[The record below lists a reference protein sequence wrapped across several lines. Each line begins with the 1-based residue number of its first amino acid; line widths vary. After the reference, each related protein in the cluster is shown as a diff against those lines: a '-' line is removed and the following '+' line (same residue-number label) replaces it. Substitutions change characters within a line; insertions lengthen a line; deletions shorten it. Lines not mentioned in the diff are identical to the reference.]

1 MNKEQI
7 IKILPRS
14 VRKYVPEEEE
24 RLEGLQEI
32 RLRIGQRLILNYRG
46 KEYLTAYQ
54 VSGKDLKEVLEYI
67 SRYSLYAY
75 EQEMR
80 QGYITVEGGHR
91 VGLAGQVIVEQGK
104 VKNMKHV
111 SSVNIRISHE
121 IPGCADR
128 VLAYLLHQGEFCH
141 TLLVS
146 PPGCGKTTLLRD
158 LIRQFSDGNGY
169 VSGRTVGVVDER
181 SEIGGC
187 FLGVSQ
193 NRLGCRTDIL
203 DGCPKVEG
211 MMMLIRSM
219 APQIIAVDEIGTAE
233 DIHAVEYAMRCGC
246 KVLATIH
253 AETLEELR
261 RKPLLN
267 ELILQEGFQRYILLG
282 NRKRTGQIEGI
293 YDSRGTL
300 LYRDTL

>member
-1 MNKEQI
+1 MDKEQI
-7 IKILPRS
+7 IKILPRN
-14 VRKYVPEEEE
+14 VRRYIPDEAGK
-24 RLEGLQEI
+24 LESLQEI
-32 RLRIGQRLILNYRG
+32 RLRTGQYLILNYRG
-46 KEYLTAYQ
+46 KEHLTSYQ
-54 VSGKDLKEVLEYI
+54 VTGKDMKEILEYV

-91 VGLAGQVIVEQGK
+91 VGLAGQVIVEQGR

-128 VLAYLLHQGEFCH
+128 VLAYLLQRGEFCH

-158 LIRQFSDGNGY
+158 LIRQFSDGNRYANGK
-169 VSGRTVGVVDER
+169 TIGVVDER

-246 KVLATIH
+246 KILATIH

-267 ELILQEGFQRYILLG
+267 ELVMQEGFQRYILLG

-300 LYRDTL
+300 LYRDDL